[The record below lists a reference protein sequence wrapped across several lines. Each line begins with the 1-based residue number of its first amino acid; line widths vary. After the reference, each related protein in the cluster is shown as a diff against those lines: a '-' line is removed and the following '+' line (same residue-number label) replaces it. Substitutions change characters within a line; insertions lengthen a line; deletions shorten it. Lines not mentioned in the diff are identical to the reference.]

1 MFHLQSRILQN
12 LKEIVMLE
20 FKFFLD
26 AWKYCR
32 DHDIPLTKI
41 RRQNW
46 ETWVVI
52 THDVAQEIGA

>member
-1 MFHLQSRILQN
+1 
-12 LKEIVMLE
+12 MLE

-32 DHDIPLTKI
+32 DHNIPLTKI